1 MHITSGMNT
10 SNFTATNNLFLNNS
24 QILYWRFEVVYSFVS
39 TQSSSALNFVINPP
53 PQNGSCSIS
62 PLSGTTSTLFTINCA
77 NWFDE
82 NGIQDYSFYGTHS
95 FKTISYCWEIKVEWV
110 KFKLLCRYTQTI
122 DIIGGAEDN
131 SLSFMLHILIPQ
143 RLRRKL
149 FTIDH
154 SALLSSIN

>member
-1 MHITSGMNT
+1 MNT

-24 QILYWRFEVVYSFVS
+24 QILYWRFEVVYLFVS

-53 PQNGSCSIS
+53 PQNGSCSII
-62 PLSGTTSTLFTINCA
+62 PLNGTTSTLFTINCS

-82 NGIQDYSFYGTHS
+82 NGIQDYSFYGRHF
-95 FKTISYCWEIKVEWV
+95 FKAISYCLEIKVEWV

-122 DIIGGAEDN
+122 DIIGGVEDN
-131 SLSFMLHILIPQ
+131 PLSFMLNILILQ
-143 RLRRKL
+143 RLRWKL

-154 SALLSSIN
+154 RALLGSIN